1 MRGEG
6 AEGCAVNPQSRLGGS
21 DLQPFCLESYSQSN
35 YTVITPSTDLGA
47 LA

>member
-6 AEGCAVNPQSRLGGS
+6 AEGCAVNPWSRLGGS
-21 DLQPFCLESYSQSN
+21 DTQPFCLESYTQSN
-35 YTVITPSTDLGA
+35 YTVITPSTDLEA

>member
-6 AEGCAVNPQSRLGGS
+6 AGGCAVNPQSRLGVS
-21 DLQPFCLESYSQSN
+21 APQPFCLESYTKSN
-35 YTVITPSTDLGA
+35 YTVITPSTDLEA